1 MSDKQACP
9 IAGLKNIL
17 LAVDGSGFSEAA
29 MKQAINISKSCS
41 CKLYVISVV
50 EVNPEY
56 EALAPKIVEK
66 AESDTRQL
74 LEWTKE
80 CIVKEGIECETI
92 AHQGE
97 EPAQFIIEEAEKR
110 KADMIV
116 MGSHGRK
123 GLKKILMGSVTQK
136 VLAHTPCS
144 VLVVKA

>member
-1 MSDKQACP
+1 MAEKQACP
-9 IAGLKNIL
+9 IASLKNIL
-17 LAVDGSGFSEAA
+17 LATDGSDFSEAA
-29 MKQAINISKSCS
+29 MKQAISISKACS
-41 CKLYVISVV
+41 SKLHIISVV

-92 AHQGE
+92 ARQGE
-97 EPAQFIIEEAEKR
+97 EPAQFIIEEAEK
-110 KADMIV
+110 KKVEMIV

-123 GLKKILMGSVTQK
+123 GLKKFLMGSVTQK